1 MHRRNLNVIV
11 LMEESVIYPVQELFA
26 SASIIYTFQTTKD
39 VIVDIHVSVTLV
51 ALRNKFIVIDK
62 IT

>member
-11 LMEESVIYPVQELFA
+11 LMEESVIYPVQVLFA
-26 SASIIYTFQTTKD
+26 SASIMYTFQTTKD

-51 ALRNKFIVIDK
+51 ALRNKFIVIGK

>member
-1 MHRRNLNVIV
+1 MIV
-11 LMEESVIYPVQELFA
+11 LMEESVIYPVQVLFA
-26 SASIIYTFQTTKD
+26 SASIMYTFQTTKD

-51 ALRNKFIVIDK
+51 ALRNKFIVIGK